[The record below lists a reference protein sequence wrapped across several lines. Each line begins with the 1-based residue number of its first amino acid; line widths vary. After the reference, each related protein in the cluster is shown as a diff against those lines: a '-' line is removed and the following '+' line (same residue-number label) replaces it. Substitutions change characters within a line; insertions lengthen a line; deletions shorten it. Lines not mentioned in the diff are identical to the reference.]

1 MCFLVSMAVICT
13 FILTLTLCYPLF
25 FEHTK
30 QEVKDEA
37 TYLTY
42 VFNHHLTDPKELLKD
57 AQTQTRITWIDP
69 EGNVI
74 FDNSAEPDKMENHLL
89 RQEVQIAQ
97 KVGTGESYRISTTLG
112 TNTYYYAVRLDDN
125 SVLRLSRNNVSAYDM
140 VQEALPILLAMM
152 LLIYLTSL
160 LAARR
165 MARNIIAPI
174 NSINLEH
181 PIMNDLYEELNPML
195 IRLEN
200 QNEQIHQQMK
210 TLKNQQ
216 REFTMIIN
224 NIEEGLILINHS
236 YKILA
241 INHSVLNILNAEK
254 IDYIDKNLFT
264 LINNE
269 TLYQAAQN
277 VMRGERQE
285 FYLPLDKKTYQI
297 IASPVTKHNTVKGAL
312 ILFVD
317 ITEKRMAEK
326 MRQEFSANVSHE
338 LKTPLTSIRGYTELI
353 RSHTIQDSAQI
364 DTCLDCVLKESDH
377 MTQLINDILTISK
390 LETEEMQVTYSHI
403 QVKKL
408 LDSVVETLKP
418 QIEAMHL
425 NVYVNATEF
434 TVFASLDHIKGI
446 FYNLISNA
454 IKYNK
459 QNGRIDV
466 VLKKNQKNM
475 YFSVEDTG
483 VGIAQEEQSRIF
495 QRFYR
500 VDKQR
505 SKTIPGTGLGLS
517 IVKHV
522 VYYYQGKIHLTSK
535 EDVGTKITVELPI
548 IVKEIP
554 EN

>member
-1 MCFLVSMAVICT
+1 MS
-13 FILTLTLCYPLF
+13 
-25 FEHTK
+25 EENK
-30 QEVKDEA
+30 K
-37 TYLTY
+37 YL
-42 VFNHHLTDPKELLKD
+42 E
-57 AQTQTRITWIDP
+57 
-69 EGNVI
+69 
-74 FDNSAEPDKMENHLL
+74 
-89 RQEVQIAQ
+89 
-97 KVGTGESYRISTTLG
+97 
-112 TNTYYYAVRLDDN
+112 
-125 SVLRLSRNNVSAYDM
+125 
-140 VQEALPILLAMM
+140 
-152 LLIYLTSL
+152 
-160 LAARR
+160 
-165 MARNIIAPI
+165 
-174 NSINLEH
+174 
-181 PIMNDLYEELNPML
+181 
-195 IRLEN
+195 RLE
-200 QNEQIHQQMK
+200 K
-210 TLKNQQ
+210 
-216 REFTMIIN
+216 
-224 NIEEGLILINHS
+224 
-236 YKILA
+236 
-241 INHSVLNILNAEK
+241 EK
-254 IDYIDKNLFT
+254 K
-264 LINNE
+264 
-269 TLYQAAQN
+269 
-277 VMRGERQE
+277 VRQE
-285 FYLPLDKKTYQI
+285 F
-297 IASPVTKHNTVKGAL
+297 
-312 ILFVD
+312 
-317 ITEKRMAEK
+317 
-326 MRQEFSANVSHE
+326 FSNASHE

-390 LETEEMQVTYSHI
+390 LETEEMQVTYLHI

-483 VGIAQEEQSRIF
+483 VGIAQEDQSRIF

-548 IVKEIP
+548 IVKENP